1 MPQDPFPDPDDGEE
15 PDGSV
20 PPEDGDGPG
29 PEGLFLCLPAEEFD
43 PDRFAQS
50 GPSPDLPPGALAATL
65 MDLIGG
71 PGRIRAGRFGPGRAV
86 G

>member
-20 PPEDGDGPG
+20 PPEDQDGPG
-29 PEGLFLCLPAEEFD
+29 QQGLFLCLPAEEFD

-50 GPSPDLPPGALAATL
+50 GPAPDLPPGG
-65 MDLIGG
+65 DGG
-71 PGRIRAGRFGPGRAV
+71 YLDGAGRRAGRLRCGGVV

>member
-1 MPQDPFPDPDDGEE
+1 MPQDPFPEPDDGEE
-15 PDGSV
+15 PDGSL

-50 GPSPDLPPGALAATL
+50 GPSR
-65 MDLIGG
+65 ICRR
-71 PGRIRAGRFGPGRAV
+71 GRWRRRSWT
-86 G
+86 